1 MQQSCKAVSYTRGI
15 DTCLVC
21 LQQAHRVEE
30 LIREWGPLGPL
41 EGPETVRLLDK
52 RQAKAWKLP
61 LRMNEAL
68 QQVGMLRVQAL
79 HLGKTS
85 VWKLTCA

>member
-1 MQQSCKAVSYTRGI
+1 MQQSCQAVSCTRGI
-15 DTCLVC
+15 DTCWC

-61 LRMNEAL
+61 LCMSEAL
-68 QQVGMLRVQAL
+68 QQVSMLPMQPM
-79 HLGKTS
+79 HLGITAA
-85 VWKLTCA
+85 WKLACA

>member
-1 MQQSCKAVSYTRGI
+1 M
-15 DTCLVC
+15 
-21 LQQAHRVEE
+21 EE

-68 QQVGMLRVQAL
+68 QQVSLLQVQPV
-79 HLGKTS
+79 HLDNTAA
-85 VWKLTCA
+85 WKLACV